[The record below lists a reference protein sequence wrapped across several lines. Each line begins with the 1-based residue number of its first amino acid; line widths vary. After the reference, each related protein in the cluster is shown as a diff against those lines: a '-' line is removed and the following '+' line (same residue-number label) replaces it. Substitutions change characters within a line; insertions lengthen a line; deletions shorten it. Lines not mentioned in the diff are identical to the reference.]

1 MPHRAGHSSARR
13 YAPSPSEQKARTG
26 SPNQMQRD
34 RNRPSPQIPQPQRPE
49 PIDLPRYG
57 RSPTDPGGNN
67 SIQYNIDFT
76 DPNKLVEAG
85 NNSFNAIAG
94 VPGIKFQN
102 TNSPFSFSAGKG
114 FDQNP
119 DFLRLGY
126 GTQVGGGI
134 GNLNAEYDVLN
145 NQGGIGFST
154 PIGDYTAI
162 DSGTFLPGTL
172 SVNSGYEPENGFRAP
187 TVNYNRSFRPEG
199 VMGDLIS
206 NINGGASIGL
216 GANQSP
222 SFNANMRVNPVGGIL
237 SMLGYDES
245 KRGFDIPFDV
255 GMNYNLGDNSPRFNI
270 GLGF

>member
-34 RNRPSPQIPQPQRPE
+34 RNRPSPQVSPPQRPE
-49 PIDLPRYG
+49 PIELPKYG
-57 RSPTDPGGNN
+57 RSPIDPSGNN
-67 SIQYNIDFT
+67 SFQYSFDLT
-76 DPNKLVEAG
+76 DPNRLVEAG

-94 VPGIKFQN
+94 VPGIQFQSK
-102 TNSPFSFSAGKG
+102 NSPFSFSAGKG

-126 GTQVGGGI
+126 GTPVGGGI

-172 SVNSGYEPENGFRAP
+172 SVNSGYEPENGFREP

-216 GANQSP
+216 GAGQSP
-222 SFNANMRVNPVGGIL
+222 SFNANMKVNPVGGIL
-237 SMLGYDES
+237 SMLGYDLS
-245 KRGFDIPFDV
+245 KKGFDIPFDV

-270 GLGF
+270 GYGF

>member
-1 MPHRAGHSSARR
+1 MPHRAGHNSARR
-13 YAPSPSEQKARTG
+13 YAPSPSEQKAQSG

-34 RNRPSPQIPQPQRPE
+34 RNRPSPQRPQQPE

-57 RSPTDPGGNN
+57 SSPTDPGGDN
-67 SIQYNIDFT
+67 SIQYNFNLT
-76 DPNKLVEAG
+76 DPNRLVEAK
-85 NNSFNAIAG
+85 NNYFNAIAG
-94 VPGIKFQN
+94 LPGIKFQN

-126 GTQVGGGI
+126 GAPVGGGI
-134 GNLNAEYDVLN
+134 GNLNAEFDVLN

-172 SVNSGYEPENGFRAP
+172 SVNSGYDQNGFIAP
-187 TVNYNRSFRPEG
+187 TVNYNKSFRPEG

-216 GANQSP
+216 GAGQSP

-237 SMLGYDES
+237 SMLGYDKS
-245 KRGFDIPFDV
+245 KRGFDIPLDV